1 MPPMHSREN
10 PALYTES
17 NILQPEFATDLNC
30 IFLIKPPEIAKTE
43 DVFTTFTA
51 IKSSKIT
58 NTDGFSN
65 LGTGKPPANENSM
78 ETKAASSKINLNQAH
93 LGSIELHAVYILGPM
108 VLSSQTRIPSKHQK
122 HGRIQRLKGII
133 PAKLISA
140 DLGAPSLSSPLDRV
154 SGEGES
160 SLVNDFPI
168 VKKAGTDSVA
178 FPLVDDKDE
187 RTTVTDNNNFGE
199 IGPTME
205 LYAEPSITGKQAE
218 VDMDIPTYAHVVLDK
233 MIEPCLTADRVSDGE
248 DVVIGE
254 MQSSEGE
261 EGERDEVD
269 GPVMDQSE
277 EGPVASESKGEVR
290 GRRVEACKVFENVPQ
305 SKTNGPGAGYGHS
318 GFVQNGA
325 GQSWADI
332 VGNREICY
340 PRPLVSESNGA
351 RSEMELEFI
360 KCSED
365 SSEEINVNKG
375 TKRGGAENKEDKETD
390 MDSDSGWH
398 RVNKKKYGNRRKS
411 QEKGQTVG
419 KTKAQP
425 SQRWEQLVPSLL
437 LKNRTYPPKPGRRL
451 PRSSLCDRQNR
462 QKQEP
467 PGELQYLYADSLDL
481 WISNLAHRAGSSS
494 MKVRLVAALFQNIH
508 GVMNVGIFCFPG

>member
-1 MPPMHSREN
+1 VLEESHSNMTNQVGVSNVQVGVYEKQDVYKMSTVADQFVEKLGNALNQDCLEGEKEKQVGETKNVNAHRRHPLDERPLSSWAN
-10 PALYTES
+10 ISVFPALGRRRLSSDGDAETGSWVSSSDYDLIEVVFVDDIVFS
-17 NILQPEFATDLNC
+17 CSYLVFVEIMPKHFLAFAKVLSHPDR
-30 IFLIKPPEIAKTE
+30 FS
-43 DVFTTFTA
+43 
-51 IKSSKIT
+51 SSK
-58 NTDGFSN
+58 
-65 LGTGKPPANENSM
+65 M
-78 ETKAASSKINLNQAH
+78 AAL
-93 LGSIELHAVYILGPM
+93 
-108 VLSSQTRIPSKHQK
+108 T
-122 HGRIQRLKGII
+122 GRIQRLKGII

-154 SGEGES
+154 SGEGER

-290 GRRVEACKVFENVPQ
+290 GRRAEACKVFENVPQ
-305 SKTNGPGAGYGHS
+305 SKTDGPGAGYGHS

-425 SQRWEQLVPSLL
+425 SQ
-437 LKNRTYPPKPGRRL
+437 
-451 PRSSLCDRQNR
+451 
-462 QKQEP
+462 
-467 PGELQYLYADSLDL
+467 
-481 WISNLAHRAGSSS
+481 
-494 MKVRLVAALFQNIH
+494 
-508 GVMNVGIFCFPG
+508 

>member
-1 MPPMHSREN
+1 MA
-10 PALYTES
+10 ALT
-17 NILQPEFATDLNC
+17 
-30 IFLIKPPEIAKTE
+30 
-43 DVFTTFTA
+43 
-51 IKSSKIT
+51 
-58 NTDGFSN
+58 
-65 LGTGKPPANENSM
+65 
-78 ETKAASSKINLNQAH
+78 
-93 LGSIELHAVYILGPM
+93 
-108 VLSSQTRIPSKHQK
+108 
-122 HGRIQRLKGII
+122 GRIQRLKGII

-154 SGEGES
+154 SGEGER

-365 SSEEINVNKG
+365 SSAVRALYQAKQGSKPLSKG
-375 TKRGGAENKEDKETD
+375 DVAYFET
-390 MDSDSGWH
+390 WLA
-398 RVNKKKYGNRRKS
+398 KY
-411 QEKGQTVG
+411 
-419 KTKAQP
+419 
-425 SQRWEQLVPSLL
+425 
-437 LKNRTYPPKPGRRL
+437 
-451 PRSSLCDRQNR
+451 
-462 QKQEP
+462 
-467 PGELQYLYADSLDL
+467 
-481 WISNLAHRAGSSS
+481 RATSPQSIP
-494 MKVRLVAALFQNIH
+494 LVAKTSKAVAKEKHHSGFRRRR
-508 GVMNVGIFCFPG
+508 CD

>member
-1 MPPMHSREN
+1 MA
-10 PALYTES
+10 ALT
-17 NILQPEFATDLNC
+17 
-30 IFLIKPPEIAKTE
+30 
-43 DVFTTFTA
+43 
-51 IKSSKIT
+51 
-58 NTDGFSN
+58 
-65 LGTGKPPANENSM
+65 
-78 ETKAASSKINLNQAH
+78 
-93 LGSIELHAVYILGPM
+93 
-108 VLSSQTRIPSKHQK
+108 
-122 HGRIQRLKGII
+122 GRIQRLKGII

-154 SGEGES
+154 SGEGER

-199 IGPTME
+199 IGPSME

-218 VDMDIPTYAHVVLDK
+218 VDMDVPTYAHVVLDK
-233 MIEPCLTADRVSDGE
+233 MIEPCLTTDRVSDGE

-269 GPVMDQSE
+269 GPVIDQSE

-305 SKTNGPGAGYGHS
+305 SKTDGPEAGYGHS

-425 SQRWEQLVPSLL
+425 SQGQLEAD
-437 LKNRTYPPKPGRRL
+437 PGVGKEEDAVDVEETTEEENNL
-451 PRSSLCDRQNR
+451 
-462 QKQEP
+462 
-467 PGELQYLYADSLDL
+467 GEEDEDGFDEASCAKGRDSASPVGNAALDMEKMEL
-481 WISNLAHRAGSSS
+481 DF
-494 MKVRLVAALFQNIH
+494 MKVESQEGANRPKSWAHCCI
-508 GVMNVGIFCFPG
+508 